1 VPQGDAAS
9 LGAMSNDPRIGSEL
23 AGYRVEALL
32 GRGGMGVVY
41 RAHDLA
47 LDRPVAL
54 KILAP
59 ELAEDVR
66 FRERFLRES
75 RLAAS
80 LDHRSIVPVHDAGEV
95 AGELY
100 IAMRYVEG
108 SDLKAVL
115 REQGALAP
123 ARALEIVEQVADAL
137 DAAHERG
144 LVHRDVKPSNVL
156 IDAHGHCYLA
166 DFGLSRRL
174 GDAGAALGATQS
186 LGTADYVA
194 PEQIRGEEV
203 DGRADLYSLGCLMH
217 ECLTGEPPFKTSS
230 DAATLFAHLE
240 QEPPAPPGLEHVM
253 RTALAKDPD
262 ERFQSGRELVE
273 AARSGL
279 GLEPKRVRWPLAVAA
294 VGLALI
300 GAALLAFFL
309 TSGGGGGPASDPG
322 ADSLVRIDPRTN
334 KVAETMA
341 VGRLAGSVAADSR
354 YVWVTS
360 TGDGTVW
367 RIDAK
372 TGSVLKLAAH
382 GTPTALGLG
391 GGKAILA
398 DAPEHKIVSLDAATG
413 AVGFTTTLANPGA
426 NPLPVAAGPDGV
438 WFADVS
444 SGGST
449 GLVEKIDDILASGSP
464 SAQIAIPG
472 NETTL
477 VSSYFFF
484 DGLAAGDGALW
495 LAGDA
500 RERVVWRVD
509 PNTHRVVARIRLPFI
524 PKAIAAGS
532 GAVWVTSLLGDT
544 VSRIDPRTNRI
555 VATIPVGRGPDSIA
569 AADGAVWVT
578 SAIDDALWR
587 IDPRTNRVVAHI
599 PLHGIPR
606 AVAIGAGG
614 VWVTTTKPAPPA
626 PKRAIK
632 IGVYAD
638 CQGAYG
644 SAHNDSLRGAE
655 LPLVERGGRLGVEPS
670 DGVSGVSVGGRPIR
684 LYFGCDAT
692 DGGSSTAQTLA
703 ETRRLVEQVGVD
715 ILIAPTNTPDELALQ
730 QYARIHPHTTFVDG
744 AGAAP
749 DPNPAPNFFKFN
761 TNGAQW
767 MAGLG
772 AYAYRTLGWRR
783 AVTVVSAVPDA
794 FWWAQLAAFD
804 AEFCSL
810 GGTIAKRVW
819 YPPTLTD
826 YSTVVAQV
834 PSHGVDG
841 VVVDYPPVLLALAT
855 ADPQL
860 RGNLSRKVVLTSIGP
875 QPSLY
880 PLGARAAGILAA
892 GPTLLLPGAD
902 ARPGLAPGARYR
914 TEFTRAFPRIPKFLL
929 GFFDVPYYN
938 AMAAALQALDEVH
951 GDLSGGEK
959 RFMAAL
965 AKVTLDAPNGRISL
979 DSKHLGIGPNYVWQL
994 QGPKLKPV
1002 VIRTIP
1008 RVDAS
1013 FGGYFKPT
1021 DPPPSKATPACVKR
1035 TPPPWAR

>member
-1 VPQGDAAS
+1 
-9 LGAMSNDPRIGSEL
+9 MSTDHRIGSEL

-59 ELAEDVR
+59 ELATDVR

-115 REQGALAP
+115 REKGALAP

-166 DFGLSRRL
+166 DFGLSRLL

-194 PEQIRGEEV
+194 PEQIRGEEA
-203 DGRADLYSLGCLMH
+203 DGRADLYSLGCLLH

-262 ERFQSGRELVE
+262 ERFQSGRKLVE
-273 AARSGL
+273 AARSAL

-294 VGLALI
+294 VGVVLI

-309 TSGGGGGPASDPG
+309 TSGGGGGPASDPR

-372 TGSVLKLAAH
+372 SGSVLKLAAR
-382 GTPTALGLG
+382 GTPTAVALD

-398 DAPEHKIVSLDAATG
+398 DAPEHRIVSLDAAAV
-413 AVGFTTTLANPGA
+413 AVGFVTTLGGNIWS
-426 NPLPVAAGPDGV
+426 NLQVAAGQEGV
-438 WFADVS
+438 WFADPL
-444 SGGST
+444 SGGSIRGST
-449 GLVEKIDDILASGSP
+449 GLVEKIDGVLASGSP
-464 SAQIAIPG
+464 SAQIAIRG
-472 NETTL
+472 DETTL

-500 RERVVWRVD
+500 QERVVWRLD
-509 PNTHRVVARIRLPFI
+509 PKTHRVVARIPLPFI

-587 IDPRTNRVVAHI
+587 IDPRTNRVVARI
-599 PLHGIPR
+599 PLAGVPR
-606 AVAIGAGG
+606 AVAVGAGG
-614 VWVTTTKPAPPA
+614 VWVTTAEPAPAA
-626 PKRAIK
+626 PKGAIK

-638 CQGAYG
+638 CQGIWGFAY
-644 SAHNDSLRGAE
+644 NDSLAGAE
-655 LPLVERGGRLGVEPS
+655 LPLLERGGRLGVEPS
-670 DGVSGVSVGGRPIR
+670 EGVSGVSVGGRPIR
-684 LYFGCDAT
+684 LYIGCDET

-703 ETRRLVEQVGVD
+703 EARRLVEQVGVD
-715 ILIAPTNTPDELALQ
+715 ILIAPTGTPDELALQ
-730 QYARIHPHTTFVDG
+730 QYARMHPQTTFVDG

-772 AYAYRTLGWRR
+772 SYAYHALGWRR
-783 AVTVVSAVPDA
+783 AVTVVSSQSDA
-794 FWWAQLAAFD
+794 FWWAQAAAFD

-819 YPPTLTD
+819 YPPSLTD
-826 YSTVVAQV
+826 YSTVVAKV

-841 VVVDYPPVLLALAT
+841 VVVDNPWLLLALAKT
-855 ADPQL
+855 DPQL
-860 RGNLSRKVVLTSIGP
+860 RGNLSRKVVLTLAGP
-875 QPSLY
+875 GTNLY
-880 PLGARAAGILAA
+880 PLGARLAGIVAA
-892 GPTLLLPGAD
+892 GPTLPLPGAD
-902 ARPGLAPGARYR
+902 ARPGLAPGGRYR
-914 TEFTRAFPRIPKFLL
+914 TAFTRAFPRIPK
-929 GFFDVPYYN
+929 GDIGVFDVPYYN
-938 AMAAALQALDEVH
+938 AMAATLQALDRVH
-951 GDLSGGEK
+951 GDLSGGER

-965 AKVTLDAPNGRISL
+965 AKVTLDGPNGRISL
-979 DSKHLGIGPNYVWQL
+979 DSMHLGIGPNYLWQL
-994 QGPKLKPV
+994 QGPNLKPV

-1013 FGGYFKPT
+1013 FGGYFKAT
-1021 DPPPSKATPACVKR
+1021 DPPPSKTTPACVKR

>member
-1 VPQGDAAS
+1 MVER
-9 LGAMSNDPRIGSEL
+9 PRENMPTSANIGTEL
-23 AGYRVEALL
+23 AGYRLEALL
-32 GRGGMGVVY
+32 GHGGMGVVY
-41 RAHDLA
+41 RAYDLA
-47 LDRPVAL
+47 LDRDVAL
-54 KILAP
+54 KLLAP
-59 ELAEDVR
+59 HLADDVS

-80 LDHRSIVPVHDAGEV
+80 LEHPNVVPIHDAGEID
-95 AGELY
+95 GRLY
-100 IAMRYVEG
+100 IVMRLVEG
-108 SDLKAVL
+108 SDLTAAL
-115 REQGALAP
+115 RGGSLEP
-123 ARALEIVEQVADAL
+123 ARTVTVLEQIAGAL
-137 DAAHERG
+137 DAAHARG

-156 IDAHGHCYLA
+156 LDEREHVYLA
-166 DFGLSRRL
+166 DFGLSRYL
-174 GDAGAALGATQS
+174 GDAALPLGATKS

-203 DGRADLYSLGCLMH
+203 DGRADVYALGCMLY
-217 ECLTGEPPFKTSS
+217 ECLAGAPPFRRGT
-230 DAATLFAHLE
+230 DAATLYAQLE
-240 QEPPAPPGLEHVM
+240 EAPPVLPGLEGVLPK
-253 RTALAKDPD
+253 ALAKEPGM
-262 ERFQSGRELVE
+262 RFGTCGELIDATRE
-273 AARSGL
+273 AL
-279 GLEPKRVRWPLAVAA
+279 GISEPKRSRWPLAVAA
-294 VGLALI
+294 VGVALI
-300 GAALLAFFL
+300 AAALLAFFL
-309 TSGGGGGPASDPG
+309 TRAGGGTQAEPG
-322 ADSLVRIDPRTN
+322 ADTLVRIDPGTN
-334 KVAETMA
+334 KVTKTMP
-341 VGRLAGSVAADSR
+341 VGRLAGALATDGDH
-354 YVWVTS
+354 VWVTS

-367 RIDAK
+367 RIDTK
-372 TGSVLKLAAH
+372 TGRVLKLAAH
-382 GTPTALGLG
+382 GTPTAVALG
-391 GGKAILA
+391 GGKA
-398 DAPEHKIVSLDAATG
+398 EHRIVSLDEASG
-413 AVGFTTTLANPGA
+413 AVGFATPVAAPGY
-426 NPLPVAAGPDGV
+426 NPLPLAAGSDGV
-438 WFADVS
+438 WFADVF

-449 GLVEKIDDILASGSP
+449 GRVEKIDDILASGSP

-472 NETTL
+472 DETTL
-477 VSSYFFF
+477 VSSYYFF

-495 LAGDA
+495 LTGDA
-500 RERVVWRVD
+500 RERVVWRLD
-509 PNTHRVVARIRLPFI
+509 PKTHRVAALIHLPFI
-524 PKAIAAGS
+524 PKAISAGG

-544 VSRIDPRTNRI
+544 VSRIDPRTNRV

-569 AADGAVWVT
+569 AGNDAVWVT

-614 VWVTTTKPAPPA
+614 VWVTTTRRLPPAPPG
-626 PKRAIK
+626 AIK

-638 CQGAYG
+638 CQGIYG
-644 SAHNDSLRGAE
+644 DFHNDSLAGAD

-670 DGVSGVSVGGRPIR
+670 DGVGGVSVGGRPIR

-703 ETRRLVEQVGVD
+703 EARRLVEQVGVD

-730 QYARIHPHTTFVDG
+730 QYARMHPHTTFVDG
-744 AGAAP
+744 SGAAP

-772 AYAYRTLGWRR
+772 SYAYHALGWRR
-783 AVTVVSAVPDA
+783 AVTVSYTPDV
-794 FWWAQLAAFD
+794 FYWAQAAAFD

-810 GGTIAKRVW
+810 GGTIAKRIW
-819 YPPTLTD
+819 YPATLTD

-841 VVVDYPPVLLALAT
+841 VVLDNPSVLLALAKT
-855 ADPQL
+855 DPQL
-860 RGNLSRKVVLTSIGP
+860 RGNLSRKVILTSIGP
-875 QPSLY
+875 GTSLY
-880 PLGARAAGILAA
+880 PLGARAAGIVAA
-892 GPTLLLPGAD
+892 GPSLLLPGAD
-902 ARPGLAPGARYR
+902 ARPGLARGARYQ
-914 TEFTRAFPRIPKFLL
+914 TEFTRAFPRIRKFLV
-929 GFFDVPYYN
+929 GFFDVPYYD

-951 GDLSGGEK
+951 GDLSGGER

-1008 RVDAS
+1008 EVEHT

-1021 DPPPSKATPACVKR
+1021 DPPPSETTPACVKR
-1035 TPPPWAR
+1035 TPPRWAR

>member
-1 VPQGDAAS
+1 
-9 LGAMSNDPRIGSEL
+9 MSVSSDPRIGSEL
-23 AGYRVEALL
+23 LGYRVEELL

-41 RAHDLA
+41 RAYDVA
-47 LDRPVAL
+47 LERSVAL
-54 KILAP
+54 KLLAP
-59 ELAEDVR
+59 SLAEDR
-66 FRERFLRES
+66 GFRERFLVES
-75 RLAAS
+75 RLAAA
-80 LDHRSIVPVHDAGEV
+80 LEHPNVVPIHDAGE
-95 AGELY
+95 ADGQLY
-100 IAMRYVEG
+100 LAMRYVEG
-108 SDLKAVL
+108 ADLKRL
-115 REQGALAP
+115 LQEEGTLGP
-123 ARALEIVEQVADAL
+123 ARAIAICAQVAEAL
-137 DAAHERG
+137 DAAHARG

-156 IDAHGHCYLA
+156 MDEHGHAYLA
-166 DFGLSRRL
+166 DFGLTRRL
-174 GDAGAALGATQS
+174 TDQAPGFEAGLS
-186 LGTADYVA
+186 LGTPAYVA
-194 PEQIRGEEV
+194 PEQIRGAEV
-203 DGRADLYSLGCLMH
+203 DGRSDQYSLACMLH
-217 ECLTGEPPFKTSS
+217 QCLTGKPPFPRGSE
-230 DAATLFAHLE
+230 AAVLYAHLE
-240 QEPPAPPGLEHVM
+240 EDPPAPQALSNVLP
-253 RTALAKDPD
+253 RALAKDPG
-262 ERFQSGRELVE
+262 ERYPSCREFV
-273 AARSGL
+273 ADARTAL
-279 GLEPKRVRWPLAVAA
+279 GLDRKRNHWPLAVAG
-294 VGLALI
+294 V
-300 GAALLAFFL
+300 GAALLGAALVAFLL
-309 TSGGGGGPASDPG
+309 TRGTGGVPPERG
-322 ADSLVRIDPRTN
+322 ADTLVRIDPRTN
-334 KVAETMA
+334 EVVDTMP

-372 TGSVLKLAAH
+372 SGSVLKVAAH
-382 GTPTALGLG
+382 GTPTAVALG

-398 DAPEHKIVSLDAATG
+398 DAPEHKVVSLDAATG
-413 AVGFTTTLANPGA
+413 AARYVTTLGGNLWS
-426 NPLPVAAGPDGV
+426 NLPVAAGREGV
-438 WFADVS
+438 WFADPL

-449 GLVEKIDDILASGSP
+449 GLVEKIDDILGSGFP
-464 SAQIAIPG
+464 SAQIAIHG
-472 NETTL
+472 DETAL
-477 VSSYFFF
+477 VTSYFFF

-500 RERVVWRVD
+500 QERVVWRLD
-509 PNTHRVVARIRLPFI
+509 PNTRRVAALIHLPFI

-544 VSRIDPRTNRI
+544 VTRIDPRTNRI

-569 AADGAVWVT
+569 AADSAVWVT
-578 SAIDDALWR
+578 SAIDNALWR

-638 CQGAYG
+638 CQGIWGFAYG
-644 SAHNDSLRGAE
+644 DSLAGAE
-655 LPLVERGGRLGVEPS
+655 LPLVERGGRLGLDPS
-670 DGVSGVSVGGRPIR
+670 DGVSGASVGGRPIR
-684 LYFGCDAT
+684 LYLGCDET

-703 ETRRLVEQVGVD
+703 EARRLVEQVGVD

-730 QYARIHPHTTFVDG
+730 EYARMHPHTTFVDG

-749 DPNPAPNFFKFN
+749 NPNPAPNFFKFA

-772 AYAYRTLGWRR
+772 AYAYHTLGWRH
-783 AVTVVSAVPDA
+783 AVTVASAQSDA
-794 FWWAQLAAFD
+794 FFWAQLAAFD

-819 YPPTLTD
+819 YPSSLTD

-841 VVVDYPPVLLALAT
+841 VVVDSPSVLLALAG

-860 RGNLSRKVVLTSIGP
+860 RGNLARKVVLTSVGP

-880 PLGARAAGILAA
+880 PLGARAAGIAAA
-892 GPTLLLPGAD
+892 GPTLPLPGAD
-902 ARPGLAPGARYR
+902 ARPGLAPSARYR
-914 TEFTRAFPRIPKFLL
+914 TAFTRAFPKIPKSLR
-929 GFFDVPYYN
+929 GIFDVPYYD
-938 AMAAALQALDEVH
+938 AMTATLQALERVH

-979 DSKHLGIGPNYVWQL
+979 DSKHLGIGPNYVWKL
-994 QGPKLKPV
+994 RGPKLKPV

-1013 FGGYFKPT
+1013 FGGYFKAT
-1021 DPPPSKATPACVKR
+1021 DPPPSESTPACVKR

>member
-1 VPQGDAAS
+1 
-9 LGAMSNDPRIGSEL
+9 M
-23 AGYRVEALL
+23 
-32 GRGGMGVVY
+32 
-41 RAHDLA
+41 
-47 LDRPVAL
+47 
-54 KILAP
+54 
-59 ELAEDVR
+59 
-66 FRERFLRES
+66 
-75 RLAAS
+75 
-80 LDHRSIVPVHDAGEV
+80 
-95 AGELY
+95 
-100 IAMRYVEG
+100 
-108 SDLKAVL
+108 
-115 REQGALAP
+115 
-123 ARALEIVEQVADAL
+123 
-137 DAAHERG
+137 
-144 LVHRDVKPSNVL
+144 
-156 IDAHGHCYLA
+156 
-166 DFGLSRRL
+166 
-174 GDAGAALGATQS
+174 
-186 LGTADYVA
+186 
-194 PEQIRGEEV
+194 
-203 DGRADLYSLGCLMH
+203 
-217 ECLTGEPPFKTSS
+217 
-230 DAATLFAHLE
+230 
-240 QEPPAPPGLEHVM
+240 
-253 RTALAKDPD
+253 
-262 ERFQSGRELVE
+262 
-273 AARSGL
+273 
-279 GLEPKRVRWPLAVAA
+279 
-294 VGLALI
+294 
-300 GAALLAFFL
+300 
-309 TSGGGGGPASDPG
+309 
-322 ADSLVRIDPRTN
+322 RIDPRTN
-334 KVAETMA
+334 EVVDTMP

-372 TGSVLKLAAH
+372 SGSVLKVAAH
-382 GTPTALGLG
+382 GTPTAVALG

-398 DAPEHKIVSLDAATG
+398 DAPEHKVVSLDAATG
-413 AVGFTTTLANPGA
+413 AVRFVTTLGGNLWS
-426 NPLPVAAGPDGV
+426 NLPVAAGQEGV
-438 WFADVS
+438 WFADPL

-449 GLVEKIDDILASGSP
+449 GLVEKIDDILASGFP
-464 SAQIAIPG
+464 SAQIAIHG
-472 NETTL
+472 DETAL

-500 RERVVWRVD
+500 QERVVWRLD
-509 PNTHRVVARIRLPFI
+509 PNTRRVAALIHLPFI

-544 VSRIDPRTNRI
+544 VTRIDPRTNRI

-578 SAIDDALWR
+578 SAIDNALWR
-587 IDPRTNRVVAHI
+587 IDPQTNRVVAHI

-614 VWVTTTKPAPPA
+614 VWVIGPPEARPASRRSERSRSASMPTA
-626 PKRAIK
+626 TASW
-632 IGVYAD
+632 GF
-638 CQGAYG
+638 AYG
-644 SAHNDSLRGAE
+644 DSLAGAE
-655 LPLVERGGRLGVEPS
+655 LPLLERGGRLGVEPS
-670 DGVSGVSVGGRPIR
+670 DGVSGASVGGRPIR
-684 LYFGCDAT
+684 LYLGCDET

-703 ETRRLVEQVGVD
+703 EARRLVEQVGVD
-715 ILIAPTNTPDELALQ
+715 ILIAPTNTLDELALQ
-730 QYARIHPHTTFVDG
+730 EYARMHPHTTFVDG

-749 DPNPAPNFFKFN
+749 NPNPAPNFFKFA

-772 AYAYRTLGWRR
+772 AYAYHTLGWRR
-783 AVTVVSAVPDA
+783 AVTVASAQSDA
-794 FWWAQLAAFD
+794 FFWAQLAAFD

-819 YPPTLTD
+819 YPPSLTD

-841 VVVDYPPVLLALAT
+841 VVVDFPSVLLALAG

-860 RGNLSRKVVLTSIGP
+860 RGNLARKVVLTSVGP

-880 PLGARAAGILAA
+880 PLGARAAGIAAA

-902 ARPGLAPGARYR
+902 ARPGLAPSARYR
-914 TEFTRAFPRIPKFLL
+914 TAFTRAFPKIPKSQR
-929 GFFDVPYYN
+929 GIFDVPYYD
-938 AMAAALQALDEVH
+938 AMTATLQALERVH

-979 DSKHLGIGPNYVWQL
+979 DSKHLGIGPNYVWKL

-1013 FGGYFKPT
+1013 FGGYFKAT
-1021 DPPPSKATPACVKR
+1021 DPPPSESTPACVKR